1 MKNLLVFFL
10 FNLLC
15 LSVQGASLE
24 FAFQLGEKQQPRL
37 DELRP
42 DVARQMA
49 FSKHSTKLIA
59 KGMGGCCRSVG
70 YPEPTETRDRQHPCE
85 ALVFLCHRHEST
97 ISPKS
102 G

>member
-1 MKNLLVFFL
+1 MKKLIVFL
-10 FNLLC
+10 FINLLC
-15 LSVQGASLE
+15 LSVQGAALE

-37 DELRP
+37 DKLLP

-49 FSKHSTKLIA
+49 FSKHSTKLIT
-59 KGMGGCCRSVG
+59 KGMGGAVVAWDIQS
-70 YPEPTETRDRQHPCE
+70 RQKREIGNIPAE